1 MNPEERLDANLD
13 SLEISSVIVE
23 IKAKKK
29 RGEGRNYLES
39 FKVTRKDEAE
49 SYLSDLIAQI
59 QVEDPVLNY
68 AETRALVLSNIGYS
82 FGYLGEESLARALEL
97 YP

>member
-1 MNPEERLDANLD
+1 MNSEERLDAMLD
-13 SLEISSVIVE
+13 SLETEEIIAE

-29 RGEGRNYLES
+29 RGEGRNYLDA
-39 FKVTRKDEAE
+39 FKVTSKDEAE